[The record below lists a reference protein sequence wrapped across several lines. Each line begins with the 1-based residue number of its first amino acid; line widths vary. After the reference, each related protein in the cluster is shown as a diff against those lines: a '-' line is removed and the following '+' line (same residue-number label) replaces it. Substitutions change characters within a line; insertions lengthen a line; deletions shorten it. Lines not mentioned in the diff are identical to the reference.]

1 MSAENTNPRLA
12 RPMPLSHRYKT
23 IFIHIPKTGGT
34 SIEAV
39 LGMHG
44 DREDVGVVPYPDQVA
59 DRQHFYG
66 RQLQHMTA
74 ERLRA
79 ELNDEAIFSSY
90 FKFTVVRNP
99 WDRLVSTCAW
109 SGRKWAKGQIL
120 EREEFDAFV
129 RRTHASFA
137 AAHGVSHPMPLHP
150 HVIPQVAFIFDEAGR
165 SLVDCIGRTE
175 TLEQDWQVIRDRLG
189 VDADLPTRMQSVHR
203 PYREYYDAETRDMVA
218 DIYARDIEAFDY
230 HF

>member
-1 MSAENTNPRLA
+1 
-12 RPMPLSHRYKT
+12 MPLSHRYKT

-44 DREDVGVVPYPDQVA
+44 DRADVGVVPYPDQVA

-66 RQLQHMTA
+66 RRLQHLSA

-79 ELNDEAIFSSY
+79 ELNDEALFASY

-99 WDRLVSTCAW
+99 WERLVSTSAW
-109 SGRKWAKGQIL
+109 SGRKWSTGQML
-120 EREEFDAFV
+120 ERQEFDAFV
-129 RRTHASFA
+129 RRTHAA
-137 AAHGVSHPMPLHP
+137 LTGAHDLSRAGPAYSH
-150 HVIPQVAFIFDEAGR
+150 VVPQVSYIFDEAGQ
-165 SLVDCIGRTE
+165 SLVDFIGRTE
-175 TLEQDWQVIRDRLG
+175 TLERDWQVIRARLG
-189 VDADLPTRMQSVHR
+189 VEADLPTRMKSVHR
-203 PYREYYDAETRDMVA
+203 QYREYYDAETRDMVA
-218 DIYARDIEAFDY
+218 DIYARDIEAFGY

>member
-1 MSAENTNPRLA
+1 
-12 RPMPLSHRYKT
+12 MPLSHRHKT

-44 DREDVGVVPYPDQVA
+44 DRKDVGVVPYPDQVA

-74 ERLRA
+74 TALRA
-79 ELNDEAIFSSY
+79 ELNDEAVFSSY
-90 FKFTVVRNP
+90 FKFALVRNP

-109 SGRKWAKGQIL
+109 AGRKWARGQL
-120 EREEFDAFV
+120 LDRGEFDAFV
-129 RRTHASFA
+129 RKTHAAFA
-137 AAHGVSHPMPLHP
+137 AAGCASHPTPLHP
-150 HVIPQVAFIFDEAGR
+150 HIIPQVAYLFDEAGQ
-165 SLVDCIGRTE
+165 LCVDFVGRTE
-175 TLEQDWQVIRDRLG
+175 RLERDWQVIRARLG
-189 VDADLPTRMQSVHR
+189 VEADLPTRMQSVHR
-203 PYREYYDAETRDMVA
+203 PYREYYDAATRDLVA
-218 DIYARDIEAFDY
+218 AIYARDIEAFGY

>member
-1 MSAENTNPRLA
+1 
-12 RPMPLSHRYKT
+12 MPLSHRHKT

-44 DREDVGVVPYPDQVA
+44 DRADVGVMPYGDQVA

-66 RQLQHMTA
+66 RQLQHLTA

-79 ELNDEAIFSSY
+79 ELNDKALFSSY

-99 WDRLVSTCAW
+99 WARLVSTCAW
-109 SGRKWAKGQIL
+109 SGRKWATGQML
-120 EREEFDAFV
+120 NREEFEAFV
-129 RRTHASFA
+129 RSTHTAFA
-137 AAHGVSHPMPLHP
+137 ATHGARSHAQLHP
-150 HVIPQVAFIFDEAGR
+150 HVVPQVAYVFDEAGQ
-165 SLVDCIGRTE
+165 SLVDFIGRTE
-175 TLEQDWQVIRDRLG
+175 TLERDWRVIRDRLG
-189 VDADLPTRMQSVHR
+189 VDADLPTRMKSVHR
-203 PYREYYDAETRDMVA
+203 PYREYYSDETRDMVA
-218 DIYARDIEAFDY
+218 DIYARDIESFGY